1 MAVSQERISVYN
13 LAGTFWWAFSYYSY
27 DAAPLTNNSFLLDLK
42 NTSDDAIPNYL
53 NSLRFTQ
60 SHRLTDVR
68 LALGYSAFAIA
79 AACFLWDYKF
89 GFESTKLYTGIAV
102 AIYTILNGILT
113 YWIFNVEKGTIYE
126 GTAPS
131 GEKIRISTSTPNK
144 TVPEYHL
151 KIDVVPKN
159 GRKKERLVVIR
170 SFTEW
175 FDAAGH
181 FVVAP
186 FQTVLASSIPV
197 VGKADP
203 KRIAGPSKKE
213 DVDAAPPPAYT
224 AEMLDVLAG
233 AGVSVVGSAA
243 EAETSGADAVKK
255 TAGKRRK
262 A

>member
-1 MAVSQERISVYN
+1 MAFPCCSSN
-13 LAGTFWWAFSYYSY
+13 ALSPTN
-27 DAAPLTNNSFLLDLK
+27 PLLPDLK

-53 NSLRFTQ
+53 NSLRFKQ

-68 LALGYSAFAIA
+68 LGLGYSAFAIA

-113 YWIFNVEKGTIYE
+113 YWIFKVEKGTIYE

-144 TVPEYHL
+144 TAPEYHL
-151 KIDVVPKN
+151 TIDIEPKK
-159 GRKKERLVVIR
+159 GGGKKESLVLIR
-170 SFTEW
+170 SFTDW

-203 KRIAGPSKKE
+203 KRANAAKQG

-243 EAETSGADAVKK
+243 EAESSGAEAVKK